1 MDPVRTQPHDM
12 HTGSIEEFIPP
23 VFVSHR
29 RQNVLPPTYLRITHE
44 LTPIRGTGHNL
55 LVYIKDGPPEESDRF
70 RASYLCTPANTPA
83 TPPAFPDAL
92 TAFSKMSTQEKLSSS
107 PSGGFSP
114 PPPQFQSP
122 QHPLMQQQSQ
132 PRHIIANN
140 MQTNAQR

>member
-1 MDPVRTQPHDM
+1 MDSSLREQVMINQ
-12 HTGSIEEFIPP
+12 
-23 VFVSHR
+23 FVVAAGATR
-29 RQNVLPPTYLRITHE
+29 EQAR
-44 LTPIRGTGHNL
+44 NL
-55 LVYIKDGPPEESDRF
+55 LQAAQWEFETALSIFFQEAVPTGGNPHNHLNH
-70 RASYLCTPANTPA
+70 LCTPANTPA